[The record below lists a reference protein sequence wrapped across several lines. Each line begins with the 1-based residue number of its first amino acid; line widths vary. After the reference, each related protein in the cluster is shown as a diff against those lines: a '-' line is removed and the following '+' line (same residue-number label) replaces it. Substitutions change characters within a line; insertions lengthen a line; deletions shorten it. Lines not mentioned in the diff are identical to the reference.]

1 MLSENGYRAGVAQRT
16 RPRFPEPK
24 KAPDWVPV
32 ELLER
37 IGLLVGDDAFAEDAR
52 RTPLLWPER
61 LDALIDHAG
70 GSVPPAELA
79 DPLDELEE
87 RYGIARVALTML
99 RIGMPVAQA
108 RPAVNRFLEG
118 DGLAPLPDRRADLS
132 PAGRAPE
139 SLERVVRE
147 RDRLAEE
154 LHRERERTKE
164 KDRKLREERA
174 AHALSR
180 SELTSDR
187 DKARH
192 AAREAERQMAAGPSG
207 AVLEELRL
215 AREAAEVDAEAARTE
230 ADRAR
235 GAEEAA
241 RADLRRAQA
250 ALGDAQGKIVD
261 AAAELARRAAEPPST
276 TDLVRAARHVGTAA
290 LLRLE
295 SPAAGDAE
303 LLEAIAA
310 ITRWYT
316 ARSGIT
322 QPRGTASAA
331 PALLPPPP
339 DPAEPSAVEPAPAE
353 RTRAGRARAAAR
365 AIGGPLKLTIAGGGG
380 IGSSAYLVEWGGKRL
395 LLDCGIGG
403 SGRHAELPSDLDA
416 VILSHAHGDHMGG
429 LPELL
434 RRQPELRIY
443 CSKPTKLL
451 TTFQANA
458 AEEWIPGDRILVRDP
473 GETYRILDGAVELT
487 LHRVAHILGSCAV
500 RLRFADGRVLVYSG
514 DLGGGGLRTLRPAE
528 PLPLGGASAVLLEA
542 TLGDRA
548 TITAAD
554 RAEVVET
561 ARAVIE
567 DGGCCVFPAANIGRA
582 QELAAMLGE
591 GFADGSLPEAPVWMT
606 PLGRRVLDRYRA
618 GDRDGWLS
626 DAPYPAVE
634 TLRPDEPADVVVA
647 RTGYVIVGGAAAVER
662 RSGQLA
668 FAAAQRAQCG
678 VFFTGY
684 SGPTARQHTG
694 DTLETLGEDGFPQ
707 RTEILCRWVWAPS
720 PDHASQRE
728 LVAAVAHLD
737 PRTPLL
743 LVHGVEEAK
752 RQLALRLREAG
763 HLDVRPLSDGNVVE
777 LQ

>member
-1 MLSENGYRAGVAQRT
+1 MAQRT
-16 RPRFPEPK
+16 RPRYPEPK

-37 IGLLVGDDAFAEDAR
+37 IGVLVGDEAFAEDAR

-61 LDALIDHAG
+61 LEALIVHAG

-79 DPLDELEE
+79 DPLEELEE

-99 RIGMPVAQA
+99 RIGVPVTAA

-118 DGLAPLPDRRADLS
+118 DGLTPLPDEA
-132 PAGRAPE
+132 PATLATGRAPE
-139 SLERVVRE
+139 SLERVMRE

-164 KDRKLREERA
+164 KDRKLKEERT

-192 AAREAERQMAAGPSG
+192 ASREAERQMAAGPSG
-207 AVLEELRL
+207 AVLEELRV
-215 AREAAEVDAEAARTE
+215 AREVAETDAEAARVE
-230 ADRAR
+230 ADHAR
-235 GAEEAA
+235 GEAETA
-241 RADLRRAQA
+241 RGELRRAQSALA
-250 ALGDAQGKIVD
+250 ASEVRVVD
-261 AAAELARRAAEPPST
+261 AKAEIARRAAEPPST

-303 LLEAIAA
+303 LLEAVAA
-310 ITRWYT
+310 ITRWYA
-316 ARSGIT
+316 ARAGVPQS
-322 QPRGTASAA
+322 RGAA
-331 PALLPPPP
+331 PALPPPP
-339 DPAEPSAVEPAPAE
+339 DLAEPSTAEPAPVE
-353 RTRAGRARAAAR
+353 RTRTGRARAAAR

-403 SGRHAELPSDLDA
+403 AGRQAELPSDLDA

-434 RRQPELRIY
+434 RRQPDLRIY

-500 RLRFADGRVLVYSG
+500 RLRFADGRVLIYSG

-548 TITAAD
+548 TITDAD
-554 RAEVVET
+554 RAEVLET

-626 DAPYPAVE
+626 DVPYPAVE
-634 TLRPDEPADVVVA
+634 TLRPEEPADVVVA

-668 FAAAQRAQCG
+668 FAAAQRPECG

-728 LVAAVAHLD
+728 LVTAVSHLD

-752 RQLALRLREAG
+752 RQLAVRLREAG
-763 HLDVRPLSDGNVVE
+763 HRDVRPLSDGNVVE